1 MDIGVTEISRT
12 LRELGV
18 EGTIPA
24 YPSLFL
30 GAIDLSP
37 LEVGQMYQTLA
48 SGGFYTPLRA
58 IREVLTAEGKPLQR
72 YGLAIKQVI
81 EPAPSFLI
89 NYLLTEV
96 VKQGTAR
103 ALAAELP
110 GVMPLA
116 GKTGTTDDLRDSW
129 FAGFGS
135 DVLAV
140 VWVGRDDN
148 QPAGLSGASGA
159 MRVWSN
165 LMKRISPSP
174 LHLTPP
180 TDIEWRWID
189 RISGRQTDPECPGA
203 SAYPFIL
210 ASRGPHYEPCT
221 AIDHGGKGLTE
232 TQDLF

>member
-1 MDIGVTEISRT
+1 M
-12 LRELGV
+12 
-18 EGTIPA
+18 
-24 YPSLFL
+24 
-30 GAIDLSP
+30 
-37 LEVGQMYQTLA
+37 
-48 SGGFYTPLRA
+48 
-58 IREVLTAEGKPLQR
+58 TAEGKPLQR

-103 ALAAELP
+103 ALAAELL

-116 GKTGTTDDLRDSW
+116 GKTGTTNDIRDSW

-135 DVLAV
+135 DVLTV

-174 LHLTPP
+174 LQLTPP

-189 RISGRQTDPECPGA
+189 WISGRQTDPECPGA

-210 ASRGPHYEPCT
+210 ASRGPHYEPCDT
-221 AIDHGGKGLTE
+221 IDYGGKGLTE